1 MLSLP
6 ARQGPLG
13 IRVNAVQPGFV
24 ATPMTEAVPERVTV
38 KMQAQIPAGRFGEA
52 TEVAEVV
59 EFLASS
65 RASYVTGAVVEVTG
79 GLWM

>member
-1 MLSLP
+1 
-6 ARQGPLG
+6 
-13 IRVNAVQPGFV
+13 
-24 ATPMTEAVPERVTV
+24 MTEAVPERVTV